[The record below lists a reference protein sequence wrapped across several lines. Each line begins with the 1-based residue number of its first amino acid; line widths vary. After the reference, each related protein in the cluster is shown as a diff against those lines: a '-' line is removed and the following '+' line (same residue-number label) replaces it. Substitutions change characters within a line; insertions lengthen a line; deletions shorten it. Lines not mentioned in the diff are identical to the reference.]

1 VARDL
6 PLALQT
12 LYAELVE
19 RCSMARFTDDFPPS
33 GSFLKRTVAGR
44 DYWYFQA
51 ATSDGRRQR
60 YVGPDS
66 PELRQRIVRHREA
79 KDDRRERRQMVVA
92 LQRVGLPVSDPTTGR
107 VLEALAEAGVFRLR
121 AVVVGTVAYQS
132 YSGLLGVRLAD
143 AEARTADLDL
153 AQFREVSIA
162 VEDAIDLP
170 FGDILARVDPGFR
183 AVPYA
188 MDGRHSHSFVLGDGR
203 YRVDILVPNRGPDA
217 DRPVPLPAL
226 RTEGQPLR
234 YLDFLIRDEVRAVAL
249 WGAGVPI
256 NVPAPERYALHK
268 LLVSRMRIA
277 TADSQAKAQKD
288 LRQAGELARILAL
301 RRPYELRDLWAELRG
316 RGARWRRLADE
327 GATLLEPGAREALMG
342 AVAGV
347 TPAPARSDGLG
358 S

>member
-1 VARDL
+1 MARDL

-60 YVGPDS
+60 YVGPKIRPS
-66 PELRQRIVRHREA
+66 C
-79 KDDRRERRQMVVA
+79 
-92 LQRVGLPVSDPTTGR
+92 VSASCGIGRPRTTGASVGR
-107 VLEALAEAGVFRLR
+107 WSWPCSGSGCLCRTRPPAGCWRRWPKPGVFRLR

-143 AEARTADLDL
+143 AETRTADLGL

-188 MDGRHSHSFVLGDGR
+188 MDGRHSHSFVLGDGS
-203 YRVDILVPNRGPDA
+203 
-217 DRPVPLPAL
+217 LPC
-226 RTEGQPLR
+226 R
-234 YLDFLIRDEVRAVAL
+234 
-249 WGAGVPI
+249 
-256 NVPAPERYALHK
+256 H
-268 LLVSRMRIA
+268 
-277 TADSQAKAQKD
+277 
-288 LRQAGELARILAL
+288 
-301 RRPYELRDLWAELRG
+301 
-316 RGARWRRLADE
+316 
-327 GATLLEPGAREALMG
+327 PGAQPG
-342 AVAGV
+342 
-347 TPAPARSDGLG
+347 P
-358 S
+358 